1 MDSAAPDPYTIGSA
15 KPGRTAMLLRLALSA
30 VLAAAL
36 SAQAGRAAEPAHVT
50 VAISQTSS
58 DVGIFVAIK
67 RDYFRSEGIDVTTV
81 PFDSAA
87 KMVAPLGAGELDVGS
102 GSLAAGVYNA
112 VARGIKIEAVADSGS
127 APPGYGH
134 NILLVR
140 KDLIETGRWKVLQ
153 DFKGMTIALTSPGA
167 SSNATLNVALLQF
180 GLKFADIEPVY
191 MGYPEHVVALVNRKV
206 DAGLTAE
213 PAATQAIVANAAIR
227 VTSDDVIDPY
237 HQAAVILYSSAFA
250 HDHPDTA
257 TRFMKAYLRGVRDYN
272 DGLQGGR
279 IAGPAGE
286 AIISIL
292 TEYTKIKDPAV
303 YRAISP
309 QGCNPD
315 GHVNTASLDKDLQ
328 FYRTQGWINGEI
340 TLDRVVDD
348 RFVAAALKE
357 LAPYRRK

>member
-1 MDSAAPDPYTIGSA
+1 MRLRAACVAVMATG
-15 KPGRTAMLLRLALSA
+15 LLGQ
-30 VLAAAL
+30 AAF
-36 SAQAGRAAEPAHVT
+36 AAEPAHVN

-67 RDYFRSEGIDVTTV
+67 RGYFRDAGLEVKTI

-112 VARGIKIEAVADSGS
+112 VARGVKIEAVADSGS

-140 KDLIETGRWKVLQ
+140 KDLIESGRWKVLQ

-167 SSNATLNVALLQF
+167 SSNATLNVALQQF

-191 MGYPEHVVALVNRKV
+191 LGYPEHVLALVNRKV

-213 PAATQAIVANAAIR
+213 PAATQAIGANAAVR

-237 HQAAVILYSSAFA
+237 HQAAVILYSSVFA
-250 HDHPDTA
+250 HDHPETA
-257 TRFMKAYLRGVRDYN
+257 TRFMTAYLRGVRDYN
-272 DGLQGGR
+272 DGLKGGR

-286 AIISIL
+286 AIIAIL
-292 TEYTKIKDPAV
+292 TEYTNIKDPAV

-309 QGCNPD
+309 QGCNPE
-315 GHVNTASLDKDLQ
+315 GHVNKLSLDKDLQ
-328 FYRTQGWINGEI
+328 FYRAQGWINGEI
-340 TLDRVVDD
+340 TLDQVVDD

-357 LAPYRRK
+357 LGPYRPK